1 MEQARKTS
9 IVVGEPFTLIREGLA
24 ALCERSGRL
33 RVVGQ
38 CGDGS
43 EALALL
49 ESLDPDLALLDFDLP
64 KLFSL
69 EVVRRLRS
77 SGARTRVLVLS
88 HRTDRKTVLEVLRSG
103 AAGYVLTSDSADSLM
118 TAFRQVLNGG
128 VYVTPLIEMSKIF
141 SGRNGDE
148 KDPLELLS
156 RREFQVYSLLV
167 EGLRAKEIAA
177 RLDLSPKTI
186 DTYRANLMR
195 KLDIHD
201 LAGLVK
207 LALRRNSA
215 GSAGA
220 GR

>member
-9 IVVGEPFTLIREGLA
+9 IVVGGPYTLIREGLA
-24 ALCERSGRL
+24 ALCERTGRL
-33 RVVGQ
+33 RVAGQ
-38 CGDGS
+38 CADGS
-43 EALALL
+43 EALRLL
-49 ESLDPDLALLDFDLP
+49 RSLDPDLALLDFDLP

-69 EVVRRLRS
+69 EVVRQLRL
-77 SGARTRVLVLS
+77 SGARTRVLILS

-103 AAGYVLTSDSADSLM
+103 AAGYVLTSDSVEHLL

-128 VYVTPLIEMSKIF
+128 VYVTPLVEMGKIF
-141 SGRNGDE
+141 SGSNGDDR
-148 KDPLELLS
+148 DPLDLLS

-177 RLDLSPKTI
+177 RLELSPKTI

-207 LALRRNSA
+207 LALKRNSA

-220 GR
+220 AG